1 MKISNNHLAIAPSSL
16 DSLFLKA
23 SSTIEI
29 SKFGKTSDRAILPLR
44 LSAISK
50 VNTSELIASGR
61 IIRIYL
67 DELPKSKS
75 IGINIAQLITIP
87 RDGQAIKVSLAAI
100 DLTAL
105 PTDVVNFIETVLVSK
120 FPKLT
125 REEIEKMFT
134 LDDLRQTRIYQDAQ
148 QEGLEIGLQRGKKVE
163 AEQLILRLL
172 RKRFKNLTN
181 SQVEYISA
189 LDLEQ
194 LENLGEAFLDFSDP
208 TNLDEWLDSQI

>member
-1 MKISNNHLAIAPSSL
+1 
-16 DSLFLKA
+16 
-23 SSTIEI
+23 
-29 SKFGKTSDRAILPLR
+29 
-44 LSAISK
+44 
-50 VNTSELIASGR
+50 
-61 IIRIYL
+61 
-67 DELPKSKS
+67 
-75 IGINIAQLITIP
+75 
-87 RDGQAIKVSLAAI
+87 
-100 DLTAL
+100 LTAL
-105 PTDVVNFIETVLVSK
+105 PTDVVNFIETVLVYK

-148 QEGLEIGLQRGKKVE
+148 QECLEIGLQRGKKVE

>member
-1 MKISNNHLAIAPSSL
+1 MAIFGYRRL
-16 DSLFLKA
+16 DV
-23 SSTIEI
+23 
-29 SKFGKTSDRAILPLR
+29 KTLTPIQ
-44 LSAISK
+44 
-50 VNTSELIASGR
+50 SELIASGR

-105 PTDVVNFIETVLVSK
+105 PTDVVNFIETVLVYK

-148 QEGLEIGLQRGKKVE
+148 QECLEIGLQRGKKVE